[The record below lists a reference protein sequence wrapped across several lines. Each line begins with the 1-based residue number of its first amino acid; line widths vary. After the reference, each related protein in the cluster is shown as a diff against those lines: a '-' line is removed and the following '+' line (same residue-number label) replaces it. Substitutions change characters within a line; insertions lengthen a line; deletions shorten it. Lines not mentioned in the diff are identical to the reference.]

1 MINEGLDLAQI
12 IREVCSDMAIENPGG
27 GHPPAAGAKIPSAR
41 LKEFLDLVD
50 KAVKNQFE
58 NSPKEDI
65 LEPDQEAPQ

>member
-12 IREVCSDMAIENPGG
+12 MREVCSDMAIENPGRSSTRSRSQNSLCPIKG
-27 GHPPAAGAKIPSAR
+27 I
-41 LKEFLDLVD
+41 LDLVD